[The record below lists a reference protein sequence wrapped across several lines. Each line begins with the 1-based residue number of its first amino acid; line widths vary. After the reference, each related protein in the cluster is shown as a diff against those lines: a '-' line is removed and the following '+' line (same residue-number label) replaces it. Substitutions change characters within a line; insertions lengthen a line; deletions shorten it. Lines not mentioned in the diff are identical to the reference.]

1 MSGIQNLE
9 SVSDF
14 FLTFFILSQE
24 TSYFYFV
31 TKDIDTSGHVTREQ
45 AEPLL
50 QVFNYIHPMSMEA
63 EMFLI
68 ENLYPVVLKKGKK
81 LHKAGGICDQVFFV
95 VKGAVRGFIKE
106 GNKDSTTW
114 ITIENE
120 MVVAIY
126 SFMNQV
132 PTIENMEAIEDC
144 FLLGLSHV
152 NLQKMYVDFP
162 EVNILSRKILEK
174 YYSDAEIRALI
185 ARLKKAENK
194 YAYFLETYPQLS
206 NRIPLKCI
214 ASFLG
219 INLETLSRVRAQ
231 KGHTGK

>member
-1 MSGIQNLE
+1 M
-9 SVSDF
+9 
-14 FLTFFILSQE
+14 
-24 TSYFYFV
+24 
-31 TKDIDTSGHVTREQ
+31 TREQ

-50 QVFNYIHPMSMEA
+50 QVFNFIHPLSKGA
-63 EMFLI
+63 ETFLI
-68 ENLYPVVLKKGKK
+68 DNLYPVNLKKGKN
-81 LHKAGGICDQVFFV
+81 LHKAGGICDQAFFL
-95 VKGAVRGFIKE
+95 VKGAVRGYIKE
-106 GNKDSTTW
+106 GQKDSTTW
-114 ITIENE
+114 ITVENE

-132 PTIENMEAIEDC
+132 PTIENMQAIEDC
-144 FLLGLSHV
+144 YLLGLSQV
-152 NLQKMYVDFP
+152 NLHKMYDDYF
-162 EVNILSRKILEK
+162 ETNILSRKILEK

-206 NRIPLKCI
+206 NRIPLKYI

-231 KGHTGK
+231 KGNRG